1 MSESNIDGIEI
12 SVSNDERRDRA
23 DAENSEDEPKHRRMR
38 SLRKK
43 ALNASTRLTHSLK
56 KRGKRKVDCRVPR
69 IAIEDVRDAEE
80 EQAVSSFREVLFAR
94 SLLPERHDDYHMM
107 LRFLKARKFDFEKA
121 AQMWD
126 EMLQWRNE
134 FGTDTIL
141 EDFEFHELEE
151 VLQYYPQGYH
161 GVDKDGRPVYIELLG
176 KVEPS
181 KLVQTTTV
189 ERYIKYHVQ
198 EFERA
203 FREKFPACSIAA
215 KKHVDTTTT
224 ILDVHGVGW
233 KNFGKIARELVRCMQ
248 KIDGDYYPETL
259 HQMFI
264 VNAGAGF
271 KLIWSTV
278 KGLLDP
284 KTSSKIHVL
293 GTKYQSRLLEA
304 IDASQLPDFFGGL
317 CTCSNQGGCLRSN
330 KGPWSDP
337 LIMKIVHSMESSAWR
352 EIAQISDIEETITG
366 SVRLRA
372 LKLPERISDT
382 SNAESSSDVDDIGS
396 PIAPEDVEYRSLAPV
411 REEARES
418 GSTTYGRSDDRSLSV
433 DKAVESSKRYNL
445 SGNVL
450 RQHNTRQ
457 NSSTNRVSPEPAGR
471 VLNDHEGDAD
481 DGILK
486 LFSRKV
492 LAVILRVLSVL
503 RFFTRH
509 RQQLENVHPRAATV
523 PSNQANL
530 RIVKEDRVNPCLERL
545 ERLESMCNQLSRK
558 PPEIPQ
564 DKDRA
569 IQDSFDRIKS
579 IEYDLEKT
587 KKVLH
592 ATVIKQMQMAET
604 LESVK
609 EPDHRRRK
617 FCT

>member
-1 MSESNIDGIEI
+1 MDSIQI
-12 SVSNDERRDRA
+12 SVSNDERRNRA
-23 DAENSEDEPKHRRMR
+23 DAEISEDEPRHTRMR
-38 SLRKK
+38 SLKKK
-43 ALNASTRLTHSLK
+43 ALHASTRLTHSLK

-80 EQAVSSFREVLFAR
+80 EQAVNSFREVLFAR
-94 SLLPERHDDYHMM
+94 GLLPVKHDNYHTM

-121 AQMWD
+121 AQMWAD
-126 EMLQWRNE
+126 MLQWRKE
-134 FGTDTIL
+134 FGTDTIF

-151 VLQYYPQGYH
+151 VLQYYPHGYH
-161 GVDKDGRPVYIELLG
+161 GVDKEGRPVYIELLG
-176 KVEPS
+176 KVEPN
-181 KLVQTTTV
+181 KLIQITTV

-203 FREKFPACSIAA
+203 FREKFPACSISA
-215 KKHVDTTTT
+215 KRHIDTTTT

-233 KNFGKIARELVRCMQ
+233 KNFSKIARDLVRCMQ

-264 VNAGAGF
+264 VNAGPGF

-304 IDASQLPDFFGGL
+304 IDASQLPEYFGGS
-317 CTCSNQGGCLRSN
+317 CTCSNHGGCLRSN

-337 LIMKIVHSMESSAWR
+337 SIMKLVHSMESLK
-352 EIAQISDIEETITG
+352 EIGQVSDIEETVTG
-366 SVRLRA
+366 SMRLRA

-382 SNAESSSDVDDIGS
+382 SNAESGSDVDDLGS
-396 PIAPEDVEYRSLAPV
+396 PVAPEDVEYPSLAPV

-418 GSTTYGRSDDRSLSV
+418 GSTTYSGSIGMSHMA
-433 DKAVESSKRYNL
+433 DKVVGSNGRYN
-445 SGNVL
+445 STGNE
-450 RQHNTRQ
+450 TRQ
-457 NSSTNRVSPEPAGR
+457 VNTEQGYLINGGLLSPAGQR
-471 VLNDHEGDAD
+471 APNDVVGND
-481 DGILK
+481 DGFLK
-486 LFSRKV
+486 YISRRV
-492 LAVILRVLSVL
+492 VAIFLEVLSFL
-503 RFFTRH
+503 RFFIRR
-509 RQQLENVHPRAATV
+509 RQHSENVHSHTATA
-523 PSNQANL
+523 PSSLANL
-530 RIVKEDRVNPCLERL
+530 QTIKEDRVNPCLERL
-545 ERLESMCNQLSRK
+545 DRLESMFNQLSKK
-558 PPEIPQ
+558 PPELPE

-579 IEYDLEKT
+579 IEFDLQKT

-604 LESVK
+604 LEAVT
-609 EPDHRRRK
+609 EPDLRRRK

>member
-43 ALNASTRLTHSLK
+43 ALHASTKLTHSLK

-69 IAIEDVRDAEE
+69 IAIEDVRDAGE

-107 LRFLKARKFDFEKA
+107 LRFLKARKFDVEKA

-126 EMLQWRNE
+126 EMLHWRNE

-176 KVEPS
+176 KVEPN

-215 KKHVDTTTT
+215 QKHIDTTTT

-233 KNFGKIARELVRCMQ
+233 KNFGKIARDLVRCMQ

-271 KLIWSTV
+271 KLIWSTI

-293 GTKYQSRLLEA
+293 GAKYQSRLLEA
-304 IDASQLPDFFGGL
+304 IDASQLPEFFGGL

-337 LIMKIVHSMESSAWR
+337 LIMKIVHSMESSALR
-352 EIAQISDIEETITG
+352 DIVQVSDIEETITG

-382 SNAESSSDVDDIGS
+382 SNAESGSDVDDLGS
-396 PIAPEDVEYRSLAPV
+396 PIAPEDVEYHSLAPV
-411 REEARES
+411 HEEARES
-418 GSTTYGRSDDRSLSV
+418 GSTTYGCSDDRPHSV
-433 DKAVESSKRYNL
+433 EKAVESNKRYDL
-445 SGNVL
+445 TGNVL
-450 RQHNTRQ
+450 RHNTRQ
-457 NSSTNRVSPEPAGR
+457 NSSMNRVSPEPGR
-471 VLNDHEGDAD
+471 APNVREGDAD

-492 LAVILRVLSVL
+492 LAVILKVLSL
-503 RFFTRH
+503 LHLFTRH
-509 RQQLENVHPRAATV
+509 QQQLENVRPHTAAV
-523 PSNQANL
+523 PSNQPNL
-530 RIVKEDRVNPCLERL
+530 QIVKEDRVNPCLERL

-579 IEYDLEKT
+579 IEFDLEKT

-604 LESVK
+604 LESVT
-609 EPDHRRRK
+609 ESGHRRRK

>member
-43 ALNASTRLTHSLK
+43 ALHASTKLTHSLK

-69 IAIEDVRDAEE
+69 IAIEDVRDAGE

-107 LRFLKARKFDFEKA
+107 LRFLKARKFDVEKA

-126 EMLQWRNE
+126 EMLHWRNE

-176 KVEPS
+176 KVEPN

-215 KKHVDTTTT
+215 QKHIDTTTT

-233 KNFGKIARELVRCMQ
+233 KNFGKIARDLVRCMQ

-271 KLIWSTV
+271 KLIWSTI

-293 GTKYQSRLLEA
+293 GAKYQSRLLEA
-304 IDASQLPDFFGGL
+304 IDASQLPEFFGGL

-337 LIMKIVHSMESSAWR
+337 LIMKIVHSMESSALR
-352 EIAQISDIEETITG
+352 DIVQVSDIEETVTG

-382 SNAESSSDVDDIGS
+382 SNAESGSDVDDLGS
-396 PIAPEDVEYRSLAPV
+396 PIAPEDVEYHSLAPV

-418 GSTTYGRSDDRSLSV
+418 GSTTYGCSDDRPHSV
-433 DKAVESSKRYNL
+433 EKAVESNKRYDL
-445 SGNVL
+445 TGNVL
-450 RQHNTRQ
+450 RHNTRQ
-457 NSSTNRVSPEPAGR
+457 NSSMNRVSPEPGR
-471 VLNDHEGDAD
+471 APNVREGDAD

-492 LAVILRVLSVL
+492 LAVILKVLSLL
-503 RFFTRH
+503 RLFTRH
-509 RQQLENVHPRAATV
+509 QQQLENVRPHTAAV
-523 PSNQANL
+523 PSNQPNL
-530 RIVKEDRVNPCLERL
+530 QIVKEDRVNPCLERL

-579 IEYDLEKT
+579 IEFDLEKT

-604 LESVK
+604 LESVT
-609 EPDHRRRK
+609 ESGHRRRK